1 MKVYKGIYFDN
12 YQLDNIAQ
20 RLAGMAYVSI
30 DELDLFLCAT
40 SAIYNMLVNGCSSEE
55 LLDIAEKFQINQNNT
70 RTIGE

>member
-20 RLAGMAYVSI
+20 RLAGRAYVSI